1 MLNNTGLT
9 NKEVNISRNKYGS
22 NSING
27 KNKSTFISLFIE
39 TLGDPIIKILLIA
52 LFIKVIF
59 LFKDF
64 DYFETIGIVVAI
76 LVASLISAV
85 MNMVQIRL
93 FKECKKSLVKLIL
106 R

>member
-1 MLNNTGLT
+1 MLNSNGLT
-9 NKEVNISRNKYGS
+9 NKEVNESRNKYGS

-59 LFKDF
+59 LDIVEKTRCVFS
-64 DYFETIGIVVAI
+64 FEI
-76 LVASLISAV
+76 
-85 MNMVQIRL
+85 
-93 FKECKKSLVKLIL
+93 KKI
-106 R
+106 